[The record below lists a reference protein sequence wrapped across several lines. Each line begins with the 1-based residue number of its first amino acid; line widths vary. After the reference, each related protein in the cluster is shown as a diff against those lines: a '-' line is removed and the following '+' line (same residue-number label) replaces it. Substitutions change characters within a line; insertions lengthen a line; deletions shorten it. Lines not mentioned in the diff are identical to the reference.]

1 MESGGGRIVN
11 MISFCTTCPLPTLA
25 VYTSTKAA
33 LLRLSEGMRA
43 ELLKFG
49 VDVVLFNPGDHPG
62 STPLCAHQV
71 SDARVY
77 FKLSVFFWVSS
88 DSDLFEARR
97 WILWADK
104 HRSPLRIPGPEVA
117 TVVRK
122 KNVTKLTTATCL

>member
-62 STPLCAHQV
+62 STPLCAYQVSKV

-77 FKLSVFFWVSS
+77 FKFS
-88 DSDLFEARR
+88 E
-97 WILWADK
+97 
-104 HRSPLRIPGPEVA
+104 
-117 TVVRK
+117 
-122 KNVTKLTTATCL
+122 KLEGGYCGQINIDRLTI

>member
-1 MESGGGRIVN
+1 MN

-62 STPLCAHQV
+62 STPLCAYQV
-71 SDARVY
+71 SISGCLRNQVC
-77 FKLSVFFWVSS
+77 
-88 DSDLFEARR
+88 FEARR
-97 WILWADK
+97 WMLWADK
-104 HRSPLRIPGPEVA
+104 H
-117 TVVRK
+117 
-122 KNVTKLTTATCL
+122 

>member
-62 STPLCAHQV
+62 STPLCAYQASKV
-71 SDARVY
+71 TDARVY
-77 FKLSVFFWVSS
+77 FEFSVFLGVIGIGHQQMY
-88 DSDLFEARR
+88 DLERFYGTKVGFYKGTSYK
-97 WILWADK
+97 LVQT
-104 HRSPLRIPGPEVA
+104 SNFSLRLMPYI
-117 TVVRK
+117 
-122 KNVTKLTTATCL
+122 

>member
-62 STPLCAHQV
+62 STPLCAYQV
-71 SDARVY
+71 SKMSDARVY
-77 FKLSVFFWVSS
+77 FKFSVFLGVIGI
-88 DSDLFEARR
+88 RY
-97 WILWADK
+97 
-104 HRSPLRIPGPEVA
+104 V
-117 TVVRK
+117 
-122 KNVTKLTTATCL
+122 